1 MLAKPPILI
10 VSSDLETQEL
20 YLAALRSGRR
30 AAYATSTC
38 DQAITLACERSV
50 GAIVVDIRLANDWD
64 MCVELGQNDCTKGVP
79 VVALSGYVAADRR
92 FRRRSSQ
99 AGCAAFV
106 AKPVLPAG
114 LDAVIDRVMAGE
126 TGIEVMNSDGV

>member
-1 MLAKPPILI
+1 MPAKPPILI

-20 YLAALRSGRR
+20 YLAAFRTGWRD
-30 AAYATSTC
+30 AYATSTC
-38 DQAITLACERSV
+38 NEAITLACERSI
-50 GAIVVDIRLANDWD
+50 GAIVIDIRVAGDWN
-64 MCVELGQNDCTKGVP
+64 MCVEFGRNDCTKQVP
-79 VVALSGYVAADRR
+79 VVALSGYVAADGR

-106 AKPVLPAG
+106 AKPALPSD
-114 LDAVIDRVMAGE
+114 LDAVIDRVMTGE